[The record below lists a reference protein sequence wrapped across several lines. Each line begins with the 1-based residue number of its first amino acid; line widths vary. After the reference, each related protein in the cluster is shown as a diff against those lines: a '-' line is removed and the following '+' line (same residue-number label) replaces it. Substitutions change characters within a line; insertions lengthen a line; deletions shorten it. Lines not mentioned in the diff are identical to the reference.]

1 MNIDQPL
8 MPTASPDA
16 LQSTNPSSGPKPQA
30 STPPPTQQDIEANFP
45 SQEPKFEEFS
55 VRKNAPGPPPPLVPA
70 EPLLENEIQ
79 QITAEEF
86 ERSIKAAEHATEGLR
101 NLKLPR
107 SVKDLVDLLGR
118 TLTSTKR
125 TFHETGEIPA
135 GEAIKIQA
143 VSPGGHTLHGSN
155 PPPQKR
161 LRKSKPT
168 KPVEPQSDVSQL
180 PPLDPA
186 QPQDRVPQESPSDA
200 AATIP
205 PSSPAATNNI
215 SPNNI
220 PIEPAPPSIHNH
232 SDVAP
237 DREPPPEIP
246 NPKPAAHIPPPTP
259 VDPEL
264 QQTPS
269 TKEPLP
275 TTGTDPGSD
284 PTLTQFPSVERA
296 DLPPGAPTPNPPTAL
311 QTHTPM
317 YHQIGPLPQT
327 PVNLPSSSLMMCESK
342 SSRSMKALMEQNPL
356 GKGTRPPGPRSRIWF
371 SSGLNQCRL
380 QIHPSTSSTSNV
392 LHAHTHLGFRQ
403 SAGWGFLSPSHNEQW
418 YCPDVLD
425 FDLLAKFGNK
435 ENPSEPHI
443 SILSKTPHPESTLV
457 RFLYRLAH
465 PSQPSITEWS
475 KIVAASVELMA
486 DNLYAPP
493 APITD
498 NDDQLVQGVQVLKQ
512 IEAIKNSS
520 SSFDTPDTDPSP
532 DNPQPA
538 PRASSGDVLHEFR
551 SVILDVYTAYIIF
564 QTHALSQAPLS
575 QTKKK
580 AESRNRRNSAR
591 PAAGAITNSPQGSSE
606 LAKVREESTRQMAS
620 YQRRQ
625 NFQPLIFFLLG
636 GVRGLFLVSRN
647 YRSASTSDCMSFI
660 QAITIIKQHS
670 TSAHTP
676 AEPIWK
682 KPGSLPR
689 YNICPC
695 LQQPDQNLSPIEEP
709 HSTRDCRGNHS

>member
-1 MNIDQPL
+1 MNIDQPS
-8 MPTASPDA
+8 MPTASPGA
-16 LQSTNPSSGPKPQA
+16 LQSTDPSSGPKPQA

-70 EPLLENEIQ
+70 EPLLDNEIQ

-107 SVKDLVDLLGR
+107 SVKDLVELLGR

-125 TFHETGEIPA
+125 SELVKFQQEKQSRFKQSA
-135 GEAIKIQA
+135 
-143 VSPGGHTLHGSN
+143 PGGHTSHGSN

-168 KPVEPQSDVSQL
+168 KPVDLLSKKPVTRASLKQSSPPEKQSDVSQL

-186 QPQDRVPQESPSDA
+186 QPQDRVLQESPSDA
-200 AATIP
+200 AAPIP

-220 PIEPAPPSIHNH
+220 PIEPAPSSIHNN
-232 SDVAP
+232 SNAAP
-237 DREPPPEIP
+237 DREPPPEMP

-259 VDPEL
+259 VDPSFNKPP
-264 QQTPS
+264 QP
-269 TKEPLP
+269 KNPFPPLAP
-275 TTGTDPGSD
+275 NPGRD
-284 PTLTQFPSVERA
+284 PTSTQFPSVERS
-296 DLPPGAPTPNPPTAL
+296 DLPPGAPTPEPPNGPTNPSPDVPPNSTASSNPSQLTIIKSDDVRIEIIKIHEGIDGAKPSWQRYQTTWTSLTNLVQFLGSINASCRSTQARVQLPTYYML
-311 QTHTPM
+311 IP
-317 YHQIGPLPQT
+317 ILD
-327 PVNLPSSSLMMCESK
+327 SD
-342 SSRSMKALMEQNPL
+342 
-356 GKGTRPPGPRSRIWF
+356 
-371 SSGLNQCRL
+371 NQ
-380 QIHPSTSSTSNV
+380 
-392 LHAHTHLGFRQ
+392 RQ
-403 SAGWGFLSPSHNEQW
+403 KGFLSPSHNEQW

-435 ENPSEPHI
+435 ENPPEPHI
-443 SILSKTPHPESTLV
+443 SIQSKTPHPESTLV

-498 NDDQLVQGVQVLKQ
+498 NDDQLVQ
-512 IEAIKNSS
+512 
-520 SSFDTPDTDPSP
+520 DPSP

-551 SVILDVYTAYIIF
+551 SVILDVYAAYIIF

-591 PAAGAITNSPQGSSE
+591 PAAGAITNPQEILLSWLMFE
-606 LAKVREESTRQMAS
+606 KNPLDKWLATNADK
-620 YQRRQ
+620 
-625 NFQPLIFFLLG
+625 
-636 GVRGLFLVSRN
+636 
-647 YRSASTSDCMSFI
+647 TSN
-660 QAITIIKQHS
+660 
-670 TSAHTP
+670 P
-676 AEPIWK
+676 
-682 KPGSLPR
+682 
-689 YNICPC
+689 
-695 LQQPDQNLSPIEEP
+695 
-709 HSTRDCRGNHS
+709 